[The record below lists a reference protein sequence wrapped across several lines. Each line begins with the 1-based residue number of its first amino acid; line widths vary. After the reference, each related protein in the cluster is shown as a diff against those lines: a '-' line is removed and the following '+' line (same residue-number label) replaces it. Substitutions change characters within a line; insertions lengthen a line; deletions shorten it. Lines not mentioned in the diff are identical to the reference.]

1 MCCEQSSDSGGDFR
15 NLRILAG
22 RGGVQKWGFAAPASC
37 LGQLLVARQARRY
50 DEGGDGRA
58 RREVSVLAA
67 EPLEGE
73 ELALSI

>member
-37 LGQLLVARQARRY
+37 LGQLPVARQARRD
-50 DEGGDGRA
+50 DERSYRGT
-58 RREVSVLAA
+58 RRDVSILAA